1 MEAAH
6 NYKRLIKELHYRFAS
21 LAAQENPSS
30 IILGDLIT
38 ADNESP
44 LVNTLYHDL
53 QQSHL
58 NSTLIRIQH
67 AFTEDNRNQL
77 PLAVA
82 RKLTNET
89 RCTLHSRRINHLAQ
103 RLQDIFPRG
112 TLSAIFYRFTNIY
125 TTGYPN
131 CL

>member
-1 MEAAH
+1 M
-6 NYKRLIKELHYRFAS
+6 KELHYRFAS
-21 LAAQENPSS
+21 MATQANPSS

-67 AFTEDNRNQL
+67 AFTKDNHSRL

-82 RKLTNET
+82 HKLTDET
-89 RCTLHSRRINHLAQ
+89 RGTLHSRCINHLAQ
-103 RLQDIFPRG
+103 QLQDIFPSG

-125 TTGYPN
+125 ILPDT
-131 CL
+131 LIVFDH